1 MLKVMLRFWA
11 SCSKQ
16 DLDLL
21 IEVLYSLVAQEA
33 AKIQKSEKKIADLD
47 RLDTNAPRDFIDMM
61 LIEIQNTTDPTSTF
75 YGQLGM
81 Y

>member
-47 RLDTNAPRDFIDMM
+47 RLDTNAPR
-61 LIEIQNTTDPTSTF
+61 P
-75 YGQLGM
+75 G
-81 Y
+81 